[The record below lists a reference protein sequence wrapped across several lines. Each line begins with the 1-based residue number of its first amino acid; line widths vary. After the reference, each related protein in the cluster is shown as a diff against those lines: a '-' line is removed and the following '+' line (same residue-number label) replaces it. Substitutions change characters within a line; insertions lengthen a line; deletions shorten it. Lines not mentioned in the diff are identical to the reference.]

1 MRKQILVSIVVGALL
16 LGWGCQRRSAS
27 SHSVNLPTQSR
38 PRAAQ
43 TSVAVIFSS
52 GDREIIIEFARG
64 NRSGLPPGL
73 AKKDRLPPGL
83 ERQLRRNGQLPPGLQ
98 KRLTT
103 FPSSL
108 KARLGTLPRGARRVF
123 LGNRALILS
132 AANVI
137 LDIFL
142 YR

>member
-1 MRKQILVSIVVGALL
+1 MKKQILVGIIMAALF
-16 LGWGCQRRSAS
+16 LGWGCQRRATSGRR
-27 SHSVNLPTQSR
+27 VNPPSQSR
-38 PRAAQ
+38 GGAAEA
-43 TSVAVIFSS
+43 TVAVIFSTS
-52 GDREIIIEFARG
+52 DREIIIEFTRG
-64 NRSGLPPGL
+64 NGSGLPPGL

-98 KRLTT
+98 KRLTP

-108 KARLGTLPRGARRVF
+108 EARLGTLPRGGRRVF
-123 LGNRALILS
+123 LGNRALIVS
-132 AANVI
+132 AANLI

>member
-1 MRKQILVSIVVGALL
+1 MRKQILVSIVVGVLL
-16 LGWGCQRRSAS
+16 LGWGCQQRGPSRR
-27 SHSVNLPTQSR
+27 SVNLPTQSR

-43 TSVAVIFSS
+43 TSVAVVFSS
-52 GDREIIIEFARG
+52 GDREIIIEFARE

-73 AKKDRLPPGL
+73 AKKDRRPPGL

-103 FPSSL
+103 FPRSL
-108 KARLGTLPRGARRVF
+108 EARLGTLPRGARRVF
-123 LGNRALILS
+123 LGDRALILS
-132 AANVI
+132 AANLI

>member
-1 MRKQILVSIVVGALL
+1 MRKQILVSIVIGVLL
-16 LGWGCQRRSAS
+16 LGWGCQQRGAS
-27 SHSVNLPTQSR
+27 SRSVNLPTQSR

-43 TSVAVIFSS
+43 TSVAVVFSS

-103 FPSSL
+103 FPRSL
-108 KARLGTLPRGARRVF
+108 EARLGTLPRGARRVF
-123 LGNRALILS
+123 LGDRALILS
-132 AANVI
+132 AANLI

>member
-1 MRKQILVSIVVGALL
+1 MRKQILVSIVVGVLL
-16 LGWGCQRRSAS
+16 LGWGCQRRGPSGR
-27 SHSVNLPTQSR
+27 SVNLPTQSR

-43 TSVAVIFSS
+43 TSVAVVFSS
-52 GDREIIIEFARG
+52 GDREIIIEFAQG

-103 FPSSL
+103 FPRSL
-108 KARLGTLPRGARRVF
+108 EARLGTLPRGARRVF
-123 LGNRALILS
+123 LGDRALILS

>member
-1 MRKQILVSIVVGALL
+1 MRKQILVSIVVGVLL
-16 LGWGCQRRSAS
+16 LGWGCQQRGPSRR
-27 SHSVNLPTQSR
+27 SVNLPTQSR

-43 TSVAVIFSS
+43 TSVAVVFSS
-52 GDREIIIEFARG
+52 GDREIIIEFARE
-64 NRSGLPPGL
+64 NRSALPPGL

-103 FPSSL
+103 FPRSL
-108 KARLGTLPRGARRVF
+108 EARLGTLPRGARRVF
-123 LGNRALILS
+123 LGDRAL
-132 AANVI
+132 I